1 MAFIF
6 DIIIVGIIV
15 LCTVACRRKGLV
27 RSLIELTGGMVS
39 AFFAYLLAK
48 PCGAWLSE
56 HLVSGLFA
64 EKAAS
69 ELISIEGTKV
79 TGSAVE
85 AIESIDIG
93 QVIKD
98 APTALTDLLDSF
110 NIDLAQIQSIS
121 DSKVTVSERANAV
134 VESIVSPIAAN
145 VSTAVCFVLLFIAF
159 MVVISLLAK
168 AASGISYIPVVGK
181 ANRALGTVFGVL
193 KGAVFVLIFT
203 AALNV
208 VMPYL
213 SNPMGLDKTDP
224 YSETVLTKYVCD
236 INPLI
241 KLIPDS
247 FEK

>member
-6 DIIIVGIIV
+6 DIIIVGIIAI
-15 LCTVACRRKGLV
+15 CTIACRSKGFV
-27 RSLIELTGGMVS
+27 RSLIELTGGMIS

-48 PCGAWLSE
+48 PVGAWLSE
-56 HLVSGLFA
+56 NLISGIFR

-69 ELISIEGTKV
+69 ELISIEGSKI

-85 AIESIDIG
+85 ALEGIDVG

-98 APTALTDLLDSF
+98 APSALTDFLNAF

-121 DSKVTVSERANAV
+121 DSKVTVSERAKAV
-134 VESIVSPIAAN
+134 VDAIVNPIADN
-145 VSTAVCFVLLFIAF
+145 VSMAISFFILFIVF
-159 MVVISLLAK
+159 MIVISLIAK
-168 AASGISYIPVVGK
+168 AASAISYIPVVGTL
-181 ANRALGTVFGVL
+181 NTVLGTVFGVL

-213 SNPMGLDKTDP
+213 SVPMGLDKEEP
-224 YSETVLTKYVCD
+224 YKETFITKYVCEV
-236 INPLI
+236 NPLI
-241 KLIPDS
+241 KLLPES